1 MNANMCGKTGL
12 ILLGPLYLSRQNY
25 NKRTQ
30 IGKKVCMTLAE
41 PESYCYLWIY
51 RRKLAIS
58 YKTQLGE
65 IYYEGAIHILIS
77 IFNMKCLF
85 TRK

>member
-1 MNANMCGKTGL
+1 
-12 ILLGPLYLSRQNY
+12 
-25 NKRTQ
+25 
-30 IGKKVCMTLAE
+30 MTLAE